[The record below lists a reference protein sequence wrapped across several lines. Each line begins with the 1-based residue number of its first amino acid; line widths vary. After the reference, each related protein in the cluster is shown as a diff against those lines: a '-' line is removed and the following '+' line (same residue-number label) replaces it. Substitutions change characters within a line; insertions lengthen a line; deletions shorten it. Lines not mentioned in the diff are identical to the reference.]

1 MAGCSGITGTGA
13 RCRAIA
19 ISGSDYCHAHH
30 PDRAKA
36 RTRAARKGGQ
46 RGGRGRP
53 SVELRSIESKLEELA
68 EDLLAGRVEGGVASV
83 LVQIRNAQIRAIAT
97 GLRATEQEQI
107 LERVEELEAL
117 LENQQQRGGRD
128 AS

>member
-1 MAGCSGITGTGA
+1 MAGCSGITGAGA

-19 ISGSDYCHAHH
+19 ISGSDYCYAHH

-36 RTRAARKGGQ
+36 RSRAARKGGLW
-46 RGGRGRP
+46 GGRGRP
-53 SVELRSIESKLEELA
+53 TVELRAIEGKLEDLA
-68 EDLLAGRVEGGVASV
+68 DDLLAGRVEGGVATV

-97 GLRATEQEQI
+97 GLKATEQEQI
-107 LERVEELEAL
+107 LGRVEELEAL

>member
-30 PDRAKA
+30 PERAKQ
-36 RTRAARKGGQ
+36 RKRAARKGGQ

-53 SVELRSIESKLEELA
+53 GVEIANLKEQLGELYDEVIAGKVEPKVAAVAAQVANVRTRLVETELKVKEQQELVERLESLEEALQH
-68 EDLLAGRVEGGVASV
+68 RKGGSRWGA
-83 LVQIRNAQIRAIAT
+83 
-97 GLRATEQEQI
+97 
-107 LERVEELEAL
+107 
-117 LENQQQRGGRD
+117 
-128 AS
+128 